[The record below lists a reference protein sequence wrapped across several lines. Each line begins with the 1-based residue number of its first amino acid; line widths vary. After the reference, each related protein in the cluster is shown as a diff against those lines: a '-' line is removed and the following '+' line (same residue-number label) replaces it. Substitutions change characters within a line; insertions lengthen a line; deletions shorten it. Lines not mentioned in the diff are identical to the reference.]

1 MTDRTGSLPDA
12 LEATLDASARAR
24 LLDMAGEIRDD
35 PVRVRVLHPSAARVV
50 ARGPLVP
57 ADHDGVYG
65 PTLDDAVREVLV
77 GALGDALA
85 DDRPR
90 LVEETSD
97 LYRYGDADEKRA
109 VLRALPVLDIGDLAL
124 PLVADA
130 LRTNDVRLVAAALGP
145 YGGRHLD
152 DQAWRQGV
160 LKCLFVGVPLT
171 AVARLDAR
179 RDEELARMVA
189 AYCYERVAAGR
200 DVPDDVWLVLAGHV
214 EVLDDYP
221 LHDELESEYADR
233 RAAAARFLDSRRTSS
248 SSGSTASS
256 ADNNSREA

>member
-1 MTDRTGSLPDA
+1 MTDRTGWLPDA
-12 LEATLDASARAR
+12 LVAALDESARTR
-24 LLDMAGEIRDD
+24 LQDMASEIRAD

-50 ARGPLVP
+50 GRGPLVS
-57 ADHDGVYG
+57 ADPDGVHG

-77 GALGDALA
+77 VALGEALA
-85 DDRPR
+85 EDRWR

-109 VLRALPVLDIGDLAL
+109 VLRALPVLDIGDRAL

-160 LKCLFVGVPLT
+160 LKCLFVGVPLA
-171 AVARLDAR
+171 AVARLDER
-179 RDEELARMVA
+179 RDEELAKMVA

-200 DVPDDVWLVLAGHV
+200 DVPDDVWLVLAGHA

-221 LHDELESEYADR
+221 LHDELESEYSDR
-233 RAAAARFLDSRRTSS
+233 RAAAARFLDSR
-248 SSGSTASS
+248 STPS
-256 ADNNSREA
+256 AADNSRED